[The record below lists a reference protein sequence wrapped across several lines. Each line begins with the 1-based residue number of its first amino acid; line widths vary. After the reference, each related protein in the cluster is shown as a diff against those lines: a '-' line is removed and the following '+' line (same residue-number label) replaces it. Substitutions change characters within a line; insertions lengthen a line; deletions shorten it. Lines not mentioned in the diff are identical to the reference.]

1 MYAVRHA
8 PKDQRIVTGEMEH
21 EFPDAVHPRNGIPGR
36 LLRRNVGQQFEQRG
50 PMPCLAFKDSA
61 ELLVQALG
69 FLGHTLHLIP
79 WQFYATAWQLCGSQ
93 PSRVRNGG
101 AAEGRP

>member
-1 MYAVRHA
+1 MYAVHHA

-21 EFPDAVHPRNGIPGR
+21 EFPDAVHTRDGVARR
-36 LLRRNVGQQFEQRG
+36 LLRRNISQQLEHRR
-50 PMPCLAFKDSA
+50 PMPRLAFKDSA

-69 FLGHTLHLIP
+69 FLGHTLHSIP